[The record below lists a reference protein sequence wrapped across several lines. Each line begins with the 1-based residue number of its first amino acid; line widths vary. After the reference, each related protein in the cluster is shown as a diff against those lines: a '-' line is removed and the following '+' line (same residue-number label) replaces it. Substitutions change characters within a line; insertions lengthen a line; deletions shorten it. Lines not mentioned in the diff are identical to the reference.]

1 MIDSIFLYKMWPIT
15 CKKKLDAK
23 ERHKY
28 KLARAREKKS
38 KNLGNIKCIKG
49 EYNRVLVKDDKV

>member
-1 MIDSIFLYKMWPIT
+1 MWPIT